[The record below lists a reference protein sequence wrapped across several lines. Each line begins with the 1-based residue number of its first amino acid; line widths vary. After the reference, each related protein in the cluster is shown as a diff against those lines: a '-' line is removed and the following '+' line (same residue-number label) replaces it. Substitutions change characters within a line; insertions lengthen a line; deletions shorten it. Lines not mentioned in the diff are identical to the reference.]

1 MRMLIIVM
9 TLFLTVCIPAVAADD
24 PVNDASAGATKA
36 EECTACHNTPI
47 SLKGRG
53 VDMIAEQIIAI
64 RAGDQ
69 KHPPGLGE
77 LSEEDIADIAAYLD
91 NL

>member
-1 MRMLIIVM
+1 MKMPIIVM

-24 PVNDASAGATKA
+24 PANDTSAGASKA
-36 EECTACHNTPI
+36 EDCAACHNTPI

-69 KHPPGLGE
+69 EHPPGLGE
-77 LSEEDIADIAAYLD
+77 LSEEDIADIATYLD

>member
-1 MRMLIIVM
+1 M
-9 TLFLTVCIPAVAADD
+9 TLFLTVCIPAMAADD
-24 PVNDASAGATKA
+24 PANDASAGASKA
-36 EECTACHNTPI
+36 EDCTACHNSPI
-47 SLKGRG
+47 SLNGRG
-53 VDMIAEQIIAI
+53 VDTIAEQIIAI

-77 LSEEDIADIAAYLD
+77 LSEEDIVDIAAYLD